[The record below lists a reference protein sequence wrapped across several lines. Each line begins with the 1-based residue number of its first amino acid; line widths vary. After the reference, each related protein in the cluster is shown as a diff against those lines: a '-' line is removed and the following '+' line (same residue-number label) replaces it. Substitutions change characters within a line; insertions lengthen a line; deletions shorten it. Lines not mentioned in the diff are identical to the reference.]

1 MSLFYN
7 VSHVF
12 KKILAPSGIVFLCVI
27 VYITINNDI
36 ANIANNVK
44 FSKLKNQFLL
54 LSLVEIFGNFL
65 WETLLKVL
73 KTN

>member
-1 MSLFYN
+1 MSLFY

-12 KKILAPSGIVFLCVI
+12 KKILAPPWYRFSVCF

-65 WETLLKVL
+65 WETLLKVQ

>member
-7 VSHVF
+7 VSNVF

-36 ANIANNVK
+36 TNIVNNVK

-54 LSLVEIFGNFL
+54 LSLAEIFGNFL

>member
-1 MSLFYN
+1 MSLFY